1 MTIRRAHLFLLA
13 AAPLAIAASAAA
25 AASGLGSTTQVVSNE
40 KTLTRWAHSQQK
52 APIYEEPSAAG
63 RRIARLRYLT
73 EDRKPEVYLVLKL
86 RTDGT
91 ATWAKIRIPMRP
103 NGRTG
108 WVRRSALGPLHTVRT
123 RIIVNEGRLR
133 ATLYWG
139 GRAIWTS
146 RIGVGK
152 PSTPTPKG
160 HFYVREKLADYAS
173 PFYGPVA
180 LGTSD
185 YSRLSE
191 WPHGGVVGIH
201 GTSEPQL
208 LPGRVSHGCIRVP
221 NRAVVRLAA
230 LVPIGTPIWIR

>member
-1 MTIRRAHLFLLA
+1 MTRPRPYRLLLA
-13 AAPLAIAASAAA
+13 AVPLALIAAA
-25 AASGLGSTTQVVSNE
+25 APAAGNQGAATTVLSNE
-40 KTLTRWAHSQQK
+40 ATLTRWAHPMDS
-52 APIYEEPSAAG
+52 APIY
-63 RRIARLRYLT
+63 RRPFDRGPVVKRLHYLT
-73 EDRKPEVYLVLKL
+73 EDRKPEVYLVLRQK
-86 RTDGT
+86 TVGPD
-91 ATWAKIRIPMRP
+91 AWVQIRIPMRP

-108 WVRRSALGPLHTVRT
+108 WVRRSDLGPFHAVRT
-123 RIIVNEGRLR
+123 RIIVNEERLR
-133 ATLYWG
+133 ATFYRRG
-139 GRAIWTS
+139 HAIWTS

-185 YSRLSE
+185 YSTLSE

-201 GTSEPQL
+201 GTDQPQL

-221 NRAVVRLAA
+221 NRAVVRLVA
-230 LVPIGTPIWIR
+230 LVPIGTPIWVR